1 MNRGQLIAS
10 LLKSKLGSNETAGMS
25 YGYTGYPDS
34 AYGTASRGSNY
45 YSGVYNNSS
54 SSYPSSSLINSSPTG
69 GLAASSQ
76 YAAFAQSGY
85 PPLGF
90 TDNPF
95 DSGLLPDSKGK
106 KKKMRKP
113 RTIYSSLQLQ
123 ELNKRFNQTQYLA
136 LPERAELAASLG
148 LTQTQVKIWFQN
160 RRSKYKKLMK
170 QGGVSVKVENDG
182 GSGAGSDNEGGPNG
196 DDDEEDQSE
205 HSSPNAS
212 SLLNQSNG
220 LMPRS
225 PGSNLGVPSMPSGS
239 PTAGLPGLTAS
250 ATASRLE
257 QEALQHQ
264 VQSEAVSASVAGVLA
279 NGLSSTHVPT
289 VTSPDSH
296 ADNSPTYSATAAST
310 GIPTLTGS
318 IANQISDSGLTG
330 SVAAL
335 LTHRQSTQNPSSP
348 HPPRSTLPASFP
360 VPTPPQWTSPPTRWA
375 ASRRVCPGRLAGPNK
390 LITSNK
396 KELQ

>member
-1 MNRGQLIAS
+1 M
-10 LLKSKLGSNETAGMS
+10 LGSNETAGMS

-54 SSYPSSSLINSSPTG
+54 SSYPGSSLINSSPTG

-95 DSGLLPDSKGK
+95 DTGLLPDSKGK

-160 RRSKYKKLMK
+160 RRSKYKKIMK
-170 QGGVSVKVENDG
+170 QGGVSVKIENDG
-182 GSGAGSDNEGGPNG
+182 GSPAGSGDEGGANG
-196 DDDEEDQSE
+196 EDDEENQSE

-212 SLLNQSNG
+212 SILNQSNG
-220 LMPRS
+220 MMPRS
-225 PGSNLGVPSMPSGS
+225 PSSIPGSNLGSNLPSMPSGS
-239 PTAGLPGLTAS
+239 PTAVLPGLTAS
-250 ATASRLE
+250 TSTEPSHLDQAALLHQAQLEAAASI
-257 QEALQHQ
+257 A
-264 VQSEAVSASVAGVLA
+264 AASAGVLA
-279 NGLSSTHVPT
+279 NGIHTQSHGAVPEASS
-289 VTSPDSH
+289 S
-296 ADNSPTYSATAAST
+296 AST
-310 GIPTLTGS
+310 DTTPVYTSTAPPTSLPTLTGS
-318 IANQISDSGLTG
+318 LTHTESGLTNG
-330 SVAAL
+330 LTDSAIDSKSFISTSAAL
-335 LTHRQSTQNPSSP
+335 NPSNLLPSSYSSDF
-348 HPPRSTLPASFP
+348 STHAGLP
-360 VPTPPQWTSPPTRWA
+360 TSLSWA
-375 ASRRVCPGRLAGPNK
+375 AGWPQQAYYK
-390 LITSNK
+390 
-396 KELQ
+396 Q